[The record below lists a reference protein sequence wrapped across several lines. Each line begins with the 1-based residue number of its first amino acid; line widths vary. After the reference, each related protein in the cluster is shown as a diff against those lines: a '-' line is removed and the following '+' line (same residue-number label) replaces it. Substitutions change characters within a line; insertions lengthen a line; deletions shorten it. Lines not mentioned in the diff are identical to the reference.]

1 MSPRVPM
8 ADGWLPDWLHQRARM
23 CPDRL
28 ALIAGDGSDRWT
40 FSSLDSHVT
49 QTVNYLVALGLG
61 ADDRVALLMSNSRTF
76 VTLVHALSR
85 LGAVLVPLNTR
96 LAPAEIGWQL
106 RDVGARWLI
115 HDQVNDLAARTAA
128 RDAGRPALQ
137 LLLVNENSLAS
148 LPTQA
153 STPGSVRFRLDAPH
167 SILYTSGTTGHPKGA
182 VLTYGNHWWSA
193 IGSALNLGLSP
204 DDRWLACLPLF
215 HVGGLAILLRSVI
228 YGNTAILHESFD
240 PNAVNKTIDEEQ
252 VTVISVVSVMLRRM
266 LEARGDRPYP
276 GSLRCVLLGG
286 GPASPELLEACVR
299 HGVPVVQTYG
309 LTEAAS
315 QVATLSPADARRK
328 SGSAGLALL
337 PTEVSVARD
346 NVDALAGEIGEIV
359 VRGPTITSGYVDN
372 PEATAQALR
381 DGWLHTGDLGYLDEE
396 GFLYVLDRRDDL
408 IISGGENVYPAEVE
422 AVLLSHPAVD
432 EAGVTGLP
440 DQRWGQ
446 VPAAF
451 IKVSQGLAL
460 TEGELEAYCA
470 ARLARYKVPAYFRF
484 VESLPRNAAGKLLR
498 RELRELDSRPGA
510 TE

>member
-1 MSPRVPM
+1 M
-8 ADGWLPDWLHQRARM
+8 ANGWLPDWLHQRARV
-23 CPDRL
+23 CPERL
-28 ALIAGDGSDRWT
+28 ALIAGDGTGRWT
-40 FSSLDSHVT
+40 FSSLDSYVT
-49 QTVNYLVALGLG
+49 QTANYLAALGMG
-61 ADDRVALLMSNSRTF
+61 ADDRVALLMRNSRTC

-106 RDVGARWLI
+106 RDVRARWLL
-115 HDQVNDLAARTAA
+115 HDPVNAMAATTAV
-128 RDAGRPALQ
+128 RDAERPALH
-137 LLLVNENSLAS
+137 LVLVDENSVAS
-148 LPTQA
+148 MPTQA
-153 STPGSVRFRLDAPH
+153 APPNSVRFHLDAPH

-182 VLTYGNHWWSA
+182 VLTFGNHWWSA
-193 IGSALNLGLSP
+193 VGSALNLGLSP

-240 PNAVNKTIDEEQ
+240 PNAVNQAIDEEQ
-252 VTVISVVSVMLRRM
+252 VTIISVVSVLLRRM
-266 LEARGDRPYP
+266 LEARGGRSYP
-276 GSLRCVLLGG
+276 ASLRCVWLGG
-286 GPASPELLEACVR
+286 GPASPELLEACLR
-299 HGVPVVQTYG
+299 HDVPVVQTYG

-315 QVATLSPADARRK
+315 QVATLSPEDARRK
-328 SGSAGLALL
+328 SGSAGKALL
-337 PTEVSVARD
+337 PTEVSVVRD
-346 NVDALAGEIGEIV
+346 NVEALAGEIGEIV
-359 VRGPTITSGYVDN
+359 VRGPTIMPGYVNN

-396 GFLYVLDRRDDL
+396 GFLYVVDRRDDL

-422 AVLLSHPAVD
+422 AVLLSHPAVE

-446 VPAAF
+446 VPAAYV
-451 IKVSQGLAL
+451 KVRQGLAL
-460 TEGELEAYCA
+460 TEADLEAYCT
-470 ARLARYKVPAYFRF
+470 ARLARYKVPARFRF

-498 RELRELDSRPGA
+498 RELREPGSGPSA